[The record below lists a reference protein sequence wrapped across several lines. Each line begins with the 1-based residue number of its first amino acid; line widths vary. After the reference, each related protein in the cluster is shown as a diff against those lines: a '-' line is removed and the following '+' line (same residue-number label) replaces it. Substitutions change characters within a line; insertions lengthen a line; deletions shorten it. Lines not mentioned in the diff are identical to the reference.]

1 MKNFIVIIPYMHTVY
16 LEQVHPLCYISFL
29 LSLFLHLS
37 GFDGFQYAVF
47 ICIDAA
53 FFRKAL

>member
-1 MKNFIVIIPYMHTVY
+1 VIIPYMHTVY